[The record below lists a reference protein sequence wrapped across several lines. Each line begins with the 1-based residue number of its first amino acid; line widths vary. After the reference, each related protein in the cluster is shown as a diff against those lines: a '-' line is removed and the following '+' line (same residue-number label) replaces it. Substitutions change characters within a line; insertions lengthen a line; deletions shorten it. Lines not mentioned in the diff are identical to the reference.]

1 LLLSPKRIVDVE
13 LRGGGRSKAIA
24 TGRNAA
30 WICSCGRPEPLLGRP
45 GVSTIDCP
53 QCHRKYYVLP
63 QRADPGA
70 VNKVVQVE

>member
-1 LLLSPKRIVDVE
+1 MPQSQKVVDVE
-13 LRGGGRSKAIA
+13 LRGGARSKAIA
-24 TGRNAA
+24 TGSNAA

-63 QRADPGA
+63 QRTDPGA
-70 VNKVVQVE
+70 VAKVVEVE